1 MRVISGSNPGKP
13 PNCSPLSPRRCAR
26 KQEGGGG
33 GLKYQYK
40 IFPCFHYCIIKSLN
54 ACVSCCHLF
63 CTGELNEAGERILNQ
78 LGGQFANGRPLPQA
92 IRQQIVDMAQQGVR
106 PCDISRQLKVSHGCV
121 SKILVRWVMDIE

>member
-26 KQEGGGG
+26 KQEGGGV

-54 ACVSCCHLF
+54 ACVSCFPLF
-63 CTGELNEAGERILNQ
+63 AQASLTKLGSAYSTSSAGSLPMGALYLKPSGNRLWTWRSRASGRVTYPDSSKYRMDASARF
-78 LGGQFANGRPLPQA
+78 LSGG
-92 IRQQIVDMAQQGVR
+92 
-106 PCDISRQLKVSHGCV
+106 
-121 SKILVRWVMDIE
+121 